1 MFHSASLNA
10 KSRVLKVLPSA
21 LGHSMKKEPDR
32 GAEDSVTREMVIF
45 EVVPVESTIEAWV

>member
-32 GAEDSVTREMVIF
+32 GAVDSVTREMVIF
-45 EVVPVESTIEAWV
+45 EVVPVESTIEA